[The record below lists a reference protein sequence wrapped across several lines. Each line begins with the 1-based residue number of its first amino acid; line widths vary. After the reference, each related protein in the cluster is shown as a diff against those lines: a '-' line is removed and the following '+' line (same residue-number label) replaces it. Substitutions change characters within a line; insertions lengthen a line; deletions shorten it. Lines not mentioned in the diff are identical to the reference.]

1 MSVDHSKKKEP
12 LISVIVPVYNTKQ
25 YLPRCLDS
33 ILSQSFTNFEILLV
47 DDGSTDGSGAICDK
61 YAAKDNR
68 VRVFH
73 KENGGVSS
81 ARNLGL
87 DESKGEWIYFVDSD
101 DEVLPEGLQIL
112 ADGIS
117 NEVDIV
123 MGGCEEVGEH
133 DEASLTVPKHE
144 SFRLNKRQSV
154 ITQYAGY
161 GLYGRYW
168 GYICLR
174 LLRRVIVN
182 RYHIRFDTSIAIKE
196 DTLFIMQYV
205 CRSNGITQVTTN
217 PVYRYWIRS
226 DSAMGGIRK
235 KFDYR
240 FVSSFYACVG
250 MKHEVENVFPRF
262 SEPVFVAKQGV
273 LGRYD
278 DIVRMM
284 DESCVEDE
292 ELKRRLYS
300 EMKEEVGPIWFFKL
314 RRKWRKWMRSNKKYQ
329 RI

>member
-1 MSVDHSKKKEP
+1 MP
-12 LISVIVPVYNTKQ
+12 TISIIIPIYNTEQ
-25 YLPRCLDS
+25 YLSRCLDS
-33 ILSQSFTNFEILLV
+33 ILSQSFTDFELLLIN
-47 DDGSTDGSGAICDK
+47 DGSVDGSGAICDA
-61 YAAKDNR
+61 YAEKDGR
-68 VRVFH
+68 IRVFH

-87 DESKGEWIYFVDSD
+87 DNARGEWVYFVDSD
-101 DEVLPEGLQIL
+101 DEVLPNGLQTL

-117 NEVDIV
+117 DEVDIV
-123 MGGCEEVGEH
+123 MGGCEEVGEQ
-133 DEASLTVPKHE
+133 DEASQIFPKHE

-174 LLRRVIVN
+174 LLKRDIVN
-182 RYHIRFDTSIAIKE
+182 RYHIRFDTNIAIKE

-226 DSAMGGIRK
+226 NSAMGGIRQ
-235 KFDYR
+235 KFDYK
-240 FVSSFYACVG
+240 FVSSFCACVS
-250 MKHEVENVFPRF
+250 MKHEVENAFPKL

-273 LGRYD
+273 FGRYY
-278 DIVRMM
+278 DIIRMM
-284 DESCVEDE
+284 VESGVEDE

-300 EMKEEVGPIWFFKL
+300 EMKEEVGTIWLFKL
-314 RRKWRKWMRSNKKYQ
+314 RRKWRKWMKSNKKYQ